1 MKVNGTSVDLLQRKL
16 SRTCIGFD
24 LNKVEMVHHRSPLPF
39 SYVILCFPTK
49 MHSNIVITK
58 TISPLMQVMIHV
70 LHNLQWWLIVANIR
84 DKWFDVLSSVP
95 FTNES
100 REVTEVVVRITIS
113 QTYFELCFITANV
126 V

>member
-1 MKVNGTSVDLLQRKL
+1 
-16 SRTCIGFD
+16 
-24 LNKVEMVHHRSPLPF
+24 
-39 SYVILCFPTK
+39 
-49 MHSNIVITK
+49 
-58 TISPLMQVMIHV
+58 MQVMIHV